1 MLTMRLPGGLETRL
15 NNLSN
20 VTKRTKTSY
29 VLELLESQIDALE
42 KKYLP
47 KEESPELSQDV
58 QEALLAWKEYDDTGL
73 HVTWDETKTWM
84 NSWFS
89 DNELPAPVCHK

>member
-1 MLTMRLPGGLETRL
+1 MLTMRLPSELETRL

-20 VTKRTKTSY
+20 ITKRTKTSY

-47 KEESPELSQDV
+47 KESPELSQDV

-84 NSWFS
+84 SSWFS